1 MRNSFLLGVTFL
13 LFIWGCHSEQSDF
26 EKIEDNSL
34 DLQTVTLDSSL
45 IEPTYDEYGIPIDS
59 VNVDDHQIQRNESLY
74 LILDKYGFSPQ
85 EIYRITDQ
93 AQGLIDFSSFKPGQR
108 YRVYTQQDSTNSL
121 SHLLWRV
128 NSLEYVVFDWAKDS
142 LDIYKVARP
151 LKRDLA
157 ATSGTIENSLYQTV
171 SAQGKSQLLANR
183 LANIFAWQI
192 NFFGLRSGD
201 SFKALYEQ
209 QFIDDQFLGIGD
221 VKAAEFTH
229 RGETYRAYKFSHDDI
244 NGFYTEEGKSVQKA
258 LLQAPFKFSQ
268 RVSSN
273 FSRSRYHPILKKR
286 VPHYGVDYAAPP
298 GTPVLAV
305 GDGRV
310 TEARYRGANGNIVKI
325 THNSTYRTAY
335 LHLQGFARGVS
346 RGVRVEQ
353 GQVIG
358 YVGSTGRAT
367 GPHLHYSLYK
377 NDQPVNSRTVD
388 LPSSESVPDSLMDV
402 FTQHRDR
409 LDRELKERLNE
420 QTDSPVITQV
430 NTK

>member
-1 MRNSFLLGVTFL
+1 MRNSFLLGVTLL
-13 LFIWGCHSEQSDF
+13 LFIWGCHSEQSDSSN
-26 EKIEDNSL
+26 IENHSV
-34 DLQTVTLDSSL
+34 DLQAATHDSMF
-45 IEPTYDEYGIPIDS
+45 IEPTYDEFGIPIDS
-59 VNVDDHQIQRNESLY
+59 VKVEDHKIQRNESLY
-74 LILDKYGFSPQ
+74 LILDKYDFSPQ
-85 EIYRITDQ
+85 QIYSITDQ
-93 AQGLIDFSSFKPGQR
+93 ASDLIDFGSIKPGQQ
-108 YRVYTQQDSTNSL
+108 YRTYTETDSTNRL
-121 SHLLWRV
+121 SHILWRA
-128 NSLEYVVFDWAKDS
+128 NPIEYVVFNWERDS
-142 LDIYKVARP
+142 LRIYKAARP
-151 LKRDLA
+151 LNRKIA
-157 ATSGTIENSLYQTV
+157 AASGEINNSLYQTI
-171 SAQGKSQLLANR
+171 SAQGDSQLLASR

-192 NFFGLRSGD
+192 NFFGLRPGD
-201 SFKALYEQ
+201 SFKALYDQ
-209 QFIDDQFLGIGD
+209 RFIDDNFYGIGD
-221 VKAAEFTH
+221 IMAAEFIH
-229 RGETYRAYKFSHDDI
+229 RGETYHAYKFTHGDI
-244 NGFYTEEGKSVQKA
+244 NGFYTAEGKSVQKA

-335 LHLQGFARGVS
+335 LHLQGFARGIS
-346 RGVRVEQ
+346 RGARVEQ

-402 FTQHRDR
+402 FAEHRDQLER
-409 LDRELKERLNE
+409 QLREQLDVKN
-420 QTDSPVITQV
+420 QDAPVVTQA
-430 NTK
+430 K